1 MSSATKNPQKFLF
14 PLTLTFP
21 FVAASAATPPP
32 NVVLI
37 LADDLGYGDVSAY
50 GQTTLSTPNIDRL
63 AHGGV
68 CFTDGHATSATSTP
82 SRYGLFTGMY
92 PWRNKDAHI
101 LPGDAPLIISPEQ
114 FTMPRM
120 FQRAGYA
127 TAAIGKWHLGMG
139 IGKINW
145 NDLITPGAREIG
157 FDYSCLIAATVDRV
171 PTVYVENGRVVGLDP
186 NDPIEVDYNHNFPG
200 EPTALSN
207 PELVTMPWSHG
218 HNNTVINGIGRIG
231 FMRGGKAARW
241 NDEQMAQYFL
251 DRCTDFID
259 THKQQP
265 FFLYYGLHEPHVPRT
280 PDPRFA
286 GRTPLGP
293 RGDVIVEADWLVGQV
308 VAKLEREGILDN
320 TLIIFSSDNGPVL
333 DDGYKDG
340 ARESAPLHNPMG
352 GLRGGKYSLF
362 EAGTR
367 VPFFVYWRGHIQP
380 MVSDALVSQQDL
392 LASLARLIDQPV
404 PEGLDSED
412 HLSTFLGRRQRP
424 RKEMII
430 EAAGRL
436 AYRNGRYALIPPYRG
451 PRTNETGN
459 ELGVVERYT
468 LYDLKADLA
477 QQQDIT
483 DSHPRLVRR
492 FRERFLQLVGDNY
505 KEDRQQEALK

>member
-1 MSSATKNPQKFLF
+1 MRLSLAAIAAAAASS
-14 PLTLTFP
+14 
-21 FVAASAATPPP
+21 ASAATPPP
-32 NVVLI
+32 NIVLI

-50 GQTTLSTPNIDRL
+50 GQTTIQTPNIDRL
-63 AHGGV
+63 ARGGV

-101 LPGDAPLIISPEQ
+101 LPGDAPLIVDPQQ
-114 FTMPRM
+114 FTLPRM
-120 FQRAGYA
+120 LQQAGYT

-157 FDYSCLIAATVDRV
+157 FDYSCIIAATVDRV

-186 NDPIEVDYNHNFPG
+186 SDPIEVDYNRNFPG
-200 EPTALSN
+200 EPTALNN
-207 PELVTMPWSHG
+207 PELVTLPWSHG

-231 FMRGGKAARW
+231 FMKGGKAARW
-241 NDEQMAQYFL
+241 KDDEMAQYFL
-251 DRCTDFID
+251 DHCTAFID
-259 THKQQP
+259 ENRQRP
-265 FFLYYGLHEPHVPRT
+265 FFLYYGLHEPHVPRV
-280 PDPRFA
+280 PDARFV

-293 RGDVIVEADWLVGQV
+293 RGDVIVEADWCVGQLID
-308 VAKLEREGILDN
+308 KLEREGLLDN

-340 ARESAPLHNPMG
+340 ARESAPLHDPKG

-367 VPFFVYWRGHIQP
+367 VPFFVYWRGHVRP
-380 MVSDALVSQQDL
+380 LVSDAMVSQQDL
-392 LASLARLIDQPV
+392 LASLAALVHQPV
-404 PEGLDSED
+404 PAGLDSEN
-412 HLSTFLGRRQRP
+412 HLSTFLGRSRKA
-424 RKEMII
+424 RKEMIV

-436 AYRNGRYALIPPYRG
+436 AYRNGRYALVPPYRG
-451 PRTNETGN
+451 ARTNITGN
-459 ELGVVERYT
+459 ELGVVDRYT
-468 LYDLKADLA
+468 LYDLQADPS
-477 QQQDIT
+477 QQRDIT
-483 DSHPRLVRR
+483 DSNPRLVERLRRR
-492 FRERFLQLVGDNY
+492 FLRLVGDHY